1 MRQLNNNKYYNNL
14 KSILKQK
21 EECRDYFQELVELN
35 RLQKKANWL
44 LFFKIPISYFL
55 RSLLYLPINVI
66 KVFEKASNQYYLL
79 KLDNEVEV
87 LKKEIKIMDNDQW
100 IK

>member
-1 MRQLNNNKYYNNL
+1 MRQLNNKYYNNL

-21 EECRDYFQELVELN
+21 EQCRNYFQELVELN

-55 RSLLYLPINVI
+55 RSLLYLPSNVI
-66 KVFEKASNQYYLL
+66 KVFEKASNQYYLV

-87 LKKEIKIMDNDQW
+87 LKKEINTIDKDSCT
-100 IK
+100 K